1 MQAALQWKDGAMNE
15 LTPYT
20 QRYWP
25 EHAVIPTEIFL
36 NIVPTA
42 SGITKLRLQ
51 SHDNLY
57 NAPLTFCLTIFKMIY
72 I

>member
-1 MQAALQWKDGAMNE
+1 MQAALQWKDGALNE
-15 LTPYT
+15 LTSYT

-42 SGITKLRLQ
+42 SVSPNLGYKVTITYIML
-51 SHDNLY
+51 
-57 NAPLTFCLTIFKMIY
+57 LTFFLTIFKMIC